1 MERIR
6 VPAGTAQKFE
16 SVFKRLQDA
25 MQKNILNRIDLLVKN
40 YGTVQNVNNDVPQN
54 NNFSISVL
62 DANARQINVGIASS
76 DGAKGLALGDNYLK
90 LDSPVTMTLPA
101 GSGSVDGD
109 SIFVT
114 LYAEHRDAYAEN
126 VPVIDGFVYDESGN
140 VAQAA
145 TAINDTTVIIQL
157 QHATLNEAAAKVQ
170 TKWQARVPLG
180 IVKVE
185 RISGSYQIQMI

>member
-1 MERIR
+1 
-6 VPAGTAQKFE
+6 
-16 SVFKRLQDA
+16 

-170 TKWQARVPLG
+170 TKWQA
-180 IVKVE
+180 
-185 RISGSYQIQMI
+185 